1 MLCSTFL
8 IALQIHNAKIWNIW
22 KVFQLFLLCELH
34 TNANYLI
41 EFVPIHSR
49 MLWNAKNSFLKRL
62 SRTHLFYYRFS
73 QQKTAKY
80 WKIEKS
86 YRLILRPLKSLYTQG
101 ADLNNY
107 SICLVV
113 ISEYYRNKEITILFD
128 RLLLIQV
135 RRQKQLIYRFPL
147 IFSHS

>member
-22 KVFQLFLLCELH
+22 KVFQLFLLCKLH

-86 YRLILRPLKSLYTQG
+86 YRLNKVKRK
-101 ADLNNY
+101 
-107 SICLVV
+107 
-113 ISEYYRNKEITILFD
+113 ISVFMITLIRKYYRNKEITILFD
-128 RLLLIQV
+128 RLLLIQI
-135 RRQKQLIYRFPL
+135 RRQKQLIYRFPW